1 MYIHVVNLTCFLSCS
16 KEKWIGGKVNEDG
29 EEISAFEA
37 LKEIM
42 QTHFDLVEDRDFPNV
57 CPEVYRTY
65 YWTVSHVTIWRR
77 KSQ

>member
-1 MYIHVVNLTCFLSCS
+1 M
-16 KEKWIGGKVNEDG
+16 NEDG